1 MKVGGWVW
9 AGWRRVSSENFA
21 GGLADFGRF
30 RAGEWIGGPPPKGQ
44 GGVIGGFS
52 KEAGGD
58 RKECRVKKC
67 IYGLDSGPVY
77 SWFPAPPPRF
87 GGGLTARPQGT
98 AAPVSGAAGGS
109 RVFPARQLISAAA
122 GKVSCFLN
130 VLLVLQRNFCVNFCQ
145 LFYCAKWFVLKIF
158 SPFFPSKIFVN
169 FLKKQFVSHKKHGT
183 IGKGRALG
191 ALAERR
197 FPPLRLNRV
206 DNREA
211 TLEEADELGGS
222 HRSTSTISLFRPS
235 PR

>member
-1 MKVGGWVW
+1 MGRLEAGFVGKFRG
-9 AGWRRVSSENFA
+9 RV
-21 GGLADFGRF
+21 GRF
-30 RAGEWIGGPPPKGQ
+30 RTVSGWRVDRWTPPQGAGRGHWWVFQRSGRGQ
-44 GGVIGGFS
+44 KRVPGQEVHLRSGLWPCLLLVSGVI
-52 KEAGGD
+52 
-58 RKECRVKKC
+58 
-67 IYGLDSGPVY
+67 P
-77 SWFPAPPPRF
+77 PPPRF

-197 FPPLRLNRV
+197 FPPLEPGRQPRGNVGGGGRV
-206 DNREA
+206 GWQPPLHIDH
-211 TLEEADELGGS
+211 LPL
-222 HRSTSTISLFRPS
+222 PS
-235 PR
+235 QPKVGAR